1 MGLDQENAHQ
11 LIQQI
16 LRSIVIFHTNLWAGA
31 NCKFMLLVKL
41 QILCGCSYTEKV
53 YTQWSGTIKIDPHKS
68 CHLKSRVTV
77 IFLRFIKNTYFYV
90 VKQKNRKQLHWLF
103 LSKKTVTVK
112 QHLSENLTFQN
123 LLKNRKLLP
132 AKKFGYFGF
141 SWLFIRNLKESY
153 YHISPD
159 SFI

>member
-1 MGLDQENAHQ
+1 MHVSKRNKFWHQ
-11 LIQQI
+11 LSSFITTLCTGVNYKCIQ
-16 LRSIVIFHTNLWAGA
+16 
-31 NCKFMLLVKL
+31 LVDLKTS
-41 QILCGCSYTEKV
+41 CGCTQAIKQEKV
-53 YTQWSGTIKIDPHKS
+53 YTQGQ
-68 CHLKSRVTV
+68 LKLTHINFSILNSHVTV

-90 VKQKNRKQLHWLF
+90 VKQTNRKQLHWLF

-132 AKKFGYFGF
+132 AKKFGYFCF